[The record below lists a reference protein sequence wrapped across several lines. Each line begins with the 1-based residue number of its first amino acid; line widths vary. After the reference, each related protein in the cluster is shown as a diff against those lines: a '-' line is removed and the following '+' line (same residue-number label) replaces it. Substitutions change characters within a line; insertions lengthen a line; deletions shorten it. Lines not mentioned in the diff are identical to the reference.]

1 MKLHGLPNKSAV
13 RLDDLRLYLNK
24 IIDDSPYS
32 QRELAN
38 MANISQSSITRYID
52 GEVDSP
58 SLEWIVRVFKALD
71 IPMTVLLDF
80 IY

>member
-1 MKLHGLPNKSAV
+1 MKLYGLPNKSAV
-13 RLDDLRLYLNK
+13 RLDDLRLYINK
-24 IIDDSPYS
+24 MIDDSPYS

-38 MANISQSSITRYID
+38 MANISQSSIARYIN

>member
-1 MKLHGLPNKSAV
+1 MKLNGLPTETAVKLLGLRFYINKM
-13 RLDDLRLYLNK
+13 
-24 IIDDSPYS
+24 IDDSPYS

-38 MANISQSSITRYID
+38 MANVSQSSITRYIN

-58 SLEWIVRVFKALD
+58 SLEWIVRMFKALD
-71 IPMTVLLDF
+71 IPMAALLDF

>member
-1 MKLHGLPNKSAV
+1 MKLNGLPNTSAV
-13 RLDDLRLYLNK
+13 RLDDLRLYMNK
-24 IIDDSPYS
+24 MINDSPYS
-32 QRELAN
+32 QRELAK
-38 MANISQSSITRYID
+38 MANISQSSITRYIN

-71 IPMTVLLDF
+71 IPTAILLNF

>member
-1 MKLHGLPNKSAV
+1 MKLNGLPTETAV
-13 RLDDLRLYLNK
+13 KLLGLRLYINK
-24 IIDDSPYS
+24 MIDDSPYS

-38 MANISQSSITRYID
+38 MANVSQSSITRYIN

-58 SLEWIVRVFKALD
+58 SLEWIVRMFKALD
-71 IPMTVLLDF
+71 ISMAALLDF

>member
-1 MKLHGLPNKSAV
+1 MKLNGLPTETAV
-13 RLDDLRLYLNK
+13 KLLGLRLYINK
-24 IIDDSPYS
+24 MIDDSPYS

-38 MANISQSSITRYID
+38 MANVSQSSITRYIN

-58 SLEWIVRVFKALD
+58 SLEWIVRVFKALN

>member
-1 MKLHGLPNKSAV
+1 MKLNGLPTETAV
-13 RLDDLRLYLNK
+13 KLLGLRLYINK
-24 IIDDSPYS
+24 MIDDSPYS

-38 MANISQSSITRYID
+38 MANVSQSSITRYIN

-58 SLEWIVRVFKALD
+58 SLEWIVLMFKALD
-71 IPMTVLLDF
+71 IPMAALLDF

>member
-1 MKLHGLPNKSAV
+1 MKLNGPPTETAV
-13 RLDDLRLYLNK
+13 KLLGLRLYINK
-24 IIDDSPYS
+24 MIDDSPYS

-38 MANISQSSITRYID
+38 MANVSQSSITRYIN

-58 SLEWIVRVFKALD
+58 SLEWIVRMFKALD
-71 IPMTVLLDF
+71 IPMAALLDF

>member
-1 MKLHGLPNKSAV
+1 MKLNGLPTETAV
-13 RLDDLRLYLNK
+13 KLLGLRLYINK
-24 IIDDSPYS
+24 MIDDSPYS

-38 MANISQSSITRYID
+38 MANVSQSSIARYIN

-58 SLEWIVRVFKALD
+58 SLEWIVRMFKALD
-71 IPMTVLLDF
+71 IPMAALLDF

>member
-1 MKLHGLPNKSAV
+1 MKLYGLPNKTAV

-24 IIDDSPYS
+24 MIDDSPYS

-38 MANISQSSITRYID
+38 MAIVSQSSITHYIN

-58 SLEWIVRVFKALD
+58 SLEWIVRMLKALD
-71 IPMTVLLDF
+71 IPMAALLDF

>member
-1 MKLHGLPNKSAV
+1 MKLNGLPTETAV
-13 RLDDLRLYLNK
+13 KLLGLRLYINK
-24 IIDDSPYS
+24 MIDDSPYS

-38 MANISQSSITRYID
+38 MANVSQSSIARYIN

-58 SLEWIVRVFKALD
+58 SLEWIVRMFKALD
-71 IPMTVLLDF
+71 IPRAALLDF

>member
-1 MKLHGLPNKSAV
+1 MKLNGLPTETAV
-13 RLDDLRLYLNK
+13 KLLGLRLYINK
-24 IIDDSPYS
+24 MIDDSPYS

-38 MANISQSSITRYID
+38 MANVSPSSITRYIT

-58 SLEWIVRVFKALD
+58 SLEWIVRMFKALD
-71 IPMTVLLDF
+71 IPMAALLDF

>member
-1 MKLHGLPNKSAV
+1 MKLNGLPTETAV
-13 RLDDLRLYLNK
+13 KLLGLRLYINK
-24 IIDDSPYS
+24 MIDDSPYS

-38 MANISQSSITRYID
+38 MANVSQSSITRYIN

-58 SLEWIVRVFKALD
+58 SLEWIVRVFKALN
-71 IPMTVLLDF
+71 IPMTVLLDS

>member
-1 MKLHGLPNKSAV
+1 MKLNGLPTETAV
-13 RLDDLRLYLNK
+13 KLLGLRLYINK
-24 IIDDSPYS
+24 MIDDSPYS

-38 MANISQSSITRYID
+38 MANVSQSSITRYIT

-58 SLEWIVRVFKALD
+58 SLEWIVRMFKALD
-71 IPMTVLLDF
+71 IPMAALLDF

>member
-1 MKLHGLPNKSAV
+1 MKLNGLPTETAV
-13 RLDDLRLYLNK
+13 RLDDLRLYINK
-24 IIDDSPYS
+24 MIDDSPYS

-38 MANISQSSITRYID
+38 MANVSQSSITRYIN

-58 SLEWIVRVFKALD
+58 SLEWIVRVFTALD
-71 IPMTVLLDF
+71 IPMTVLLNF

>member
-1 MKLHGLPNKSAV
+1 MKLYGLPNKSAV

-24 IIDDSPYS
+24 IINDSPYS
-32 QRELAN
+32 QKELAN
-38 MANISQSSITRYID
+38 MANISQSSITRYIN

>member
-1 MKLHGLPNKSAV
+1 MKLNGLPTETAV
-13 RLDDLRLYLNK
+13 KLLGLRLYINK
-24 IIDDSPYS
+24 MIDDSPYS

-38 MANISQSSITRYID
+38 MANVSQSSITRYIN

-58 SLEWIVRVFKALD
+58 SLEWIVRMFKALD
-71 IPMTVLLDF
+71 IPMAALLDF

>member
-1 MKLHGLPNKSAV
+1 MKLNGLPTETAV
-13 RLDDLRLYLNK
+13 KLLGLRLYINK
-24 IIDDSPYS
+24 MIDDSPYS

-38 MANISQSSITRYID
+38 MANISQSSITRYIN

-58 SLEWIVRVFKALD
+58 SLEWIVRIFKALD

>member
-1 MKLHGLPNKSAV
+1 MKLNGLPTETAV
-13 RLDDLRLYLNK
+13 KLLGLRLYTNK
-24 IIDDSPYS
+24 MIDDSPYS
-32 QRELAN
+32 QKELAN
-38 MANISQSSITRYID
+38 MANVSQSSITRYIN

-58 SLEWIVRVFKALD
+58 SLEWIVRMFKALD

>member
-1 MKLHGLPNKSAV
+1 MKLDGLPTETAV
-13 RLDDLRLYLNK
+13 KLLGLRLYINK
-24 IIDDSPYS
+24 MIDDSPYS

-38 MANISQSSITRYID
+38 MANVSQSSIARYIN

-58 SLEWIVRVFKALD
+58 SLEWIIRMFKALD
-71 IPMTVLLDF
+71 IPMAALLDF